1 MPAAA
6 SPIVILAGARTP
18 MGRFQGGLSPLT
30 ATDLGAAAIS
40 GALDRAGITGSDV
53 DFAYLGNVVAAGTG
67 QVPARRAAADA
78 GIPLTV
84 PSTLLN
90 RACLSGM
97 HAIHL
102 ASQMIRLGEADTVVA
117 GGMESMTNAP
127 YLLTKAR
134 GGYRIGDG
142 AVVDSMMSD
151 GLTCTLEGCAMGEAT
166 ERYAAEM
173 GLAREPQDA
182 FSAQSHERAARAQKD
197 GLLAEEIVPVS
208 IPQRRGEPIQLTDD
222 EGIRSD
228 VDAASLAQLRAAFV
242 ADGNITA
249 GNASQISDGAA
260 ACIVTTLERAE
271 ALGVEPLA
279 ELVSHGQ
286 VAGPDASLLHQ
297 PSNAIALALE
307 KAGMTVA
314 DLDLLEINEAF
325 AAVALASMDALG
337 VSDQMV
343 NVNGGAIAL
352 GHPIGMSGTRVA
364 LTLAYELKRRGGGMG
379 AAALCGGGGQ
389 GEALVLKVVGA

>member
-1 MPAAA
+1 
-6 SPIVILAGARTP
+6 

-228 VDAASLAQLRAAFV
+228 VDAASLARLRAAFV

-297 PSNAIALALE
+297 PSNAIALAVE

-389 GEALVLKVVGA
+389 GEALILKVVGA

>member
-1 MPAAA
+1 MPSAA

-40 GALDRAGITGSDV
+40 GALDRAAMSGADV

-166 ERYAAEM
+166 ERYAADL

-182 FSAQSHERAARAQKD
+182 FSAQSHERAAKAQKD
-197 GLLAEEIVPVS
+197 GLLADEIVPVS
-208 IPQRRGEPIQLTDD
+208 IPQRRGESIQLTDD

-228 VDAASLAQLRAAFV
+228 VDAASLARLRAAFV

-271 ALGVEPLA
+271 ALGMEPLA

-307 KAGMTVA
+307 KAGMTVS

-337 VSDQMV
+337 VSDGIV

-389 GEALVLKVVGA
+389 GEALVLKV